1 MHTGT
6 IPFHS
11 NRLHSISVDT
21 TPFQMTPFSFSGP
34 YSILFQQVIFHSSR
48 QEISLTSTITP
59 DIQRMICTGLG
70 PRPRRMTVIAYKCH
84 ECSQAHAATVGCT
97 MCVCIVACVPTHP
110 VEEALCFQ
118 QRQQKWRT
126 NDKESQSLQER
137 SSWRG
142 TRN

>member
-70 PRPRRMTVIAYKCH
+70 PRPRRMTVIAYKSH
-84 ECSQAHAATVGCT
+84 ECSQAHAVTVGCVYSC
-97 MCVCIVACVPTHP
+97 MCTYPSSRRGPVLPTASTKM
-110 VEEALCFQ
+110 ED
-118 QRQQKWRT
+118 QRQRVP
-126 NDKESQSLQER
+126 ESAREIKLE
-137 SSWRG
+137 G
-142 TRN
+142 N